1 MRKLHKTLIAATML
15 PLSAALTIIGATPAG
30 AGTTQYS
37 VNPCMDGGPT
47 KKDQAMADRLNGMLE
62 ADMAGSMDD
71 YRVSCARAVIE
82 AVKERGM
89 GSRAADIAV
98 TTVIVETHLQNINV
112 EVDHDSLGLFQQ
124 RAHWGSPPDRA
135 NAEWA
140 TNAFL
145 DEMQHLHPNG
155 NWKDNPIGEV
165 AQSVQRSAYPG
176 RYQPMAEDAKT
187 IVDELW

>member
-1 MRKLHKTLIAATML
+1 MRKLHKTLIAAAAL
-15 PLSAALTIIGATPAG
+15 PLSAALTIIGAAPAE
-30 AGTTQYS
+30 AGTTRYS
-37 VNPCMDGGPT
+37 VNPCVDGGPT
-47 KKDQAMADRLNGMLE
+47 KEDQKMANQLNGMLE
-62 ADMAGSMDD
+62 ADMSGNMDD

-82 AVKERGM
+82 AVQERGM
-89 GSRAADIAV
+89 GSHAANIAV

-145 DEMQHLHPNG
+145 DEMENLYPDES
-155 NWKDNPIGEV
+155 WKDDPIGKV
-165 AQSVQRSAYPG
+165 SQSVQRSAYPD
-176 RYQPMAEDAKT
+176 RYQPMAGDAKT

>member
-1 MRKLHKTLIAATML
+1 MRKLHKTLITAAAL
-15 PLSAALTIIGATPAG
+15 PLSAALAIIGAAPAD
-30 AGTTQYS
+30 AGTTRYS

-47 KKDQAMADRLNGMLE
+47 KEDQAMADRLNGILE
-62 ADMAGSMDD
+62 ADMEGQMDD

-82 AVKERGM
+82 AVQERGM
-89 GSRAADIAV
+89 DQHAADAAI
-98 TTVIVETHLQNINV
+98 TTAIVETHLQNINI

-124 RAHWGSPPDRA
+124 RGHWGSPPDRA

-145 DEMQHLHPNG
+145 DEMENLYPDES
-155 NWKDNPIGEV
+155 WKDDPIGEV
-165 AQSVQRSAYPG
+165 TQGVQRSAYPD
-176 RYQPMAEDAKT
+176 RYGTMVEDAKT